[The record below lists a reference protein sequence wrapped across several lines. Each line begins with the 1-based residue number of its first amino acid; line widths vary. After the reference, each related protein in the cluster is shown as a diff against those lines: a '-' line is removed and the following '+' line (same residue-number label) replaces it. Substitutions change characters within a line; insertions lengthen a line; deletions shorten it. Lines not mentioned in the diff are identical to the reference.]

1 MNSNDKKPLVVCQ
14 CATYNHEPYIRECLE
29 GFVMQKTDFPFI
41 AVVIDDCS
49 TDATAD
55 IVREYEQKYPDIIKA
70 VYLKE
75 NYYSQGKKK
84 DSIWHSFNKDAKY
97 IAICE
102 GDDYWTDPLKLQK
115 QVDFLE
121 EHEECPF
128 CFHKA
133 EIKSDVEK
141 ENKLY
146 SYVEEG
152 YYSDRDIYS
161 RWIVPTA
168 SVVFRRTDLTYY
180 PPCNPLVYGDIYL
193 FLCLLYGGKKAYC
206 FGFYGSVYRKH
217 DGGIL
222 RIIENDTSH
231 MYYEK
236 IIKQY
241 QQFYKLFPLLSDIT
255 IRTIKEYLVELINA
269 PYFPNQ
275 WKHCLHYL
283 FLRKRLVFSRF
294 PLKICRL
301 FLKSLLS

>member
-121 EHEECPF
+121 EHEDFVLCATRF
-128 CFHKA
+128 KRYYQDTGVWKDDFA
-133 EIKSDVEK
+133 K
-141 ENKLY
+141 E
-146 SYVEEG
+146 
-152 YYSDRDIYS
+152 
-161 RWIVPTA
+161 A
-168 SVVFRRTDLTYY
+168 F
-180 PPCNPLVYGDIYL
+180 GDITDGIAFDNRMNFKFWFTQTLTAL
-193 FLCLLYGGKKAYC
+193 FRKTAFDTEVLKQYHRMFDVHIFYHILKKGKGYC
-206 FGFYGSVYRKH
+206 FNSIDAVYRKH
-217 DGGIL
+217 GGGIFSGL
-222 RIIENDTSH
+222 DAYNRQKMVYSIHHEILEKNSDDIDVIENFGLCSKTYLDA
-231 MYYEK
+231 
-236 IIKQY
+236 
-241 QQFYKLFPLLSDIT
+241 
-255 IRTIKEYLVELINA
+255 IR
-269 PYFPNQ
+269 
-275 WKHCLHYL
+275 
-283 FLRKRLVFSRF
+283 
-294 PLKICRL
+294 
-301 FLKSLLS
+301 